1 VRNMFARGAQS
12 TGISNYCGLR
22 KMTKIEAG
30 SNLRRLV
37 MLEEPVKYNA
47 LTKHHVK
54 DLAAIVSADRLS
66 TGESVL
72 DLHAKDQSHH
82 KPIRP
87 EVVIWPQQAAEV
99 AAILRYA
106 NEHLIPVTGWG
117 AGSSLEGNPIPVA
130 KGIVLDFTRM
140 NRILEIREGDF
151 QADLEPGVI
160 YQDLNDRLR
169 HSGLFFPPDPGARS
183 TIGGMI
189 ANNASG
195 TRTVYYGSTKDYVLR
210 LSVALANGEIIELG
224 TRASKT
230 SSGYDL
236 IRLFV
241 GSEGTLGIVVG
252 ATVRLVGLPVEF
264 SAAIATFP
272 TIDAAGKTVFEIIR
286 SGLNPAT
293 LELLGPECI
302 ELMNREENLD
312 LDLSPTLFMEFHGT
326 TTSQLAEVLEMAEEI
341 CNTQGCLKFEPGVGR
356 TERDRIFKARHGL
369 GEMILRNH
377 PDCGIL
383 IMDVAVPITA
393 YSELIAT
400 MKAEMAETNLACY
413 YLSHAGNGNVHLN
426 IAGKKGDTQ
435 EWNLI
440 DQIVQR
446 LVQKTLDLGGTA
458 TGEHGIG
465 LGKRKFMV
473 AEHGTSLD
481 WMKKVKTLFD
491 PNAILN
497 PGKIFP

>member
-1 VRNMFARGAQS
+1 MVAPDRIS
-12 TGISNYCGLR
+12 TG
-22 KMTKIEAG
+22 A
-30 SNLRRLV
+30 
-37 MLEEPVKYNA
+37 
-47 LTKHHVK
+47 
-54 DLAAIVSADRLS
+54 
-66 TGESVL
+66 SVI

-82 KPIRP
+82 TPSRP
-87 EVVIWPQQAAEV
+87 ELVIWPVNASEV
-99 AAILRYA
+99 AKILKYA
-106 NEHLIPVTGWG
+106 NDNLIPVTGWG
-117 AGSSLEGNPIPVA
+117 AGSSLEGNPIPVER
-130 KGIVLDFTRM
+130 GIVLDFSQM
-140 NRILEIREGDF
+140 NRILNIREEDF

-160 YQDLNDRLR
+160 YQDLNEKLR
-169 HSGLFFPPDPGARS
+169 YSGLFFPPDPGARA

-210 LSVALANGEIIELG
+210 LSVALANGEIIDLG

-252 ATVRLVGLPVEF
+252 ATIRLVGLPVEF
-264 SAAIATFP
+264 SAAVATFP
-272 TIDAAGKTVFEIIR
+272 SIDAAGKTVFEIIR
-286 SGLNPAT
+286 SGLNPAA

-302 ELMNREENLD
+302 ELMNREEGLELNLF
-312 LDLSPTLFMEFHGT
+312 PTLFMEFHGT
-326 TTSQLAEVLEMAEEI
+326 TTSQLAEVLDMAEEI
-341 CNTQGCLKFEPGVGR
+341 SRAKGCINFEPGVGR
-356 TERDRIFKARHGL
+356 ARRDRIFKARHAL

-400 MKAEMAETNLACY
+400 INAEMAETNLVSY

-426 IAGKKGDTQ
+426 IAGKKGDMQ

-440 DQIVQR
+440 EQIVQR

-473 AEHGTSLD
+473 AEHGSSLA
-481 WMKKVKTLFD
+481 WMRKVKTLFD
-491 PNAILN
+491 PNGILN

>member
-1 VRNMFARGAQS
+1 MEV
-12 TGISNYCGLR
+12 
-22 KMTKIEAG
+22 
-30 SNLRRLV
+30 
-37 MLEEPVKYNA
+37 NA
-47 LTKHHVK
+47 LQFNALNQTHIK
-54 DLAAIVSADRLS
+54 DLQSMVAADRLS

-72 DLHAKDQSHH
+72 DLHAKDESRHI
-82 KPIRP
+82 PSRP
-87 EVVIWPQQAAEV
+87 EVVIWPLAASEV
-99 AAILRYA
+99 ATILNYA
-106 NEHLIPVTGWG
+106 NDHLIPVTGWG
-117 AGSSLEGNPIPVA
+117 SGSSLEGNPIPVQ

-140 NRILEIREGDF
+140 NRISEIREEDF
-151 QADLEPGVI
+151 QADVEPGVI
-160 YQDLNDRLR
+160 YQDLNEKLR
-169 HSGLFFPPDPGARS
+169 HSGLFFPPDPGARA

-210 LSVALANGEIIELG
+210 
-224 TRASKT
+224 
-230 SSGYDL
+230 L

-272 TIDAAGKTVFEIIR
+272 TIDAAGKTVVEIIR
-286 SGLNPAT
+286 CGLNPAT
-293 LELLGPECI
+293 LELLGPECV
-302 ELMNREENLD
+302 ELMNREESLNLN
-312 LDLSPTLFMEFHGT
+312 LSPTLFMEFHGT
-326 TTSQLAEVLEMAEEI
+326 TTSQLAEVLEMSEEI
-341 CNTQGCLKFEPGVGR
+341 CHTQGGLKFEPGVGR
-356 TERDRIFKARHGL
+356 AERDRIFKARHGL

-377 PDCGIL
+377 PDCDIL

-400 MKAEMAETNLACY
+400 MKAEMAETNLVCY

-440 DQIVQR
+440 DQIVHR
-446 LVQKTLDLGGTA
+446 LVQKTIDLGGTA

-465 LGKRKFMV
+465 LGKRKFMK
-473 AEHGTSLD
+473 AEHGTSLE
-481 WMKKVKTLFD
+481 WMKKIKTLFD
-491 PNAILN
+491 PNGILN
-497 PGKIFP
+497 PGKIF

>member
-1 VRNMFARGAQS
+1 MEV
-12 TGISNYCGLR
+12 
-22 KMTKIEAG
+22 
-30 SNLRRLV
+30 
-37 MLEEPVKYNA
+37 NA
-47 LTKHHVK
+47 LQFNALNPTRIK
-54 DLAAIVSADRLS
+54 DLQSMVAADRIS

-72 DLHAKDQSHH
+72 DLHAKDQSRHT
-82 KPIRP
+82 PSQP
-87 EVVIWPQQAAEV
+87 EVVIWPLEASEV
-99 AAILRYA
+99 AAILNFA
-106 NEHLIPVTGWG
+106 NDHMIPVTGWG
-117 AGSSLEGNPIPVA
+117 SGSSLEGNPIPVQ
-130 KGIVLDFTRM
+130 KGIVLDFTQM
-140 NRILEIREGDF
+140 NRISEIREEDF

-160 YQDLNDRLR
+160 YQDLNEKLR
-169 HSGLFFPPDPGARS
+169 HSGLFFPPDPGARA
-183 TIGGMI
+183 TIGGMV

-210 LSVALANGEIIELG
+210 LSIALANGEIIELG

-252 ATVRLVGLPVEF
+252 VTVRLVGLPVEF

-272 TIDAAGKTVFEIIR
+272 TIDAAGKTVVEIIR

-293 LELLGPECI
+293 LELLGPECVK
-302 ELMNREENLD
+302 LMNREENLN
-312 LDLSPTLFMEFHGT
+312 LNLSPTLFMEFHGT
-326 TTSQLAEVLEMAEEI
+326 TTGQLTEVLEMAAEI
-341 CNTQGCLKFEPGVGR
+341 CNMQGCLKFEPGVGR
-356 TERDRIFKARHGL
+356 AERDRIFKARHGL

-377 PDCGIL
+377 PDCDIL

-400 MKAEMAETNLACY
+400 MKAEMTETNLACY

-446 LVQKTLDLGGTA
+446 LVQKTIDLGGTA

-465 LGKRKFMV
+465 LGKRKFMK
-473 AEHGTSLD
+473 AEHGTSLE

-491 PNAILN
+491 PNGILN
-497 PGKIFP
+497 PGKIF